1 MVATQPTESNPD
13 TTVTVKEAALPVPLT
28 VPEPHTETLR
38 SLLCCLQQV
47 IEALNAMAPAGAS
60 PGASQSP
67 EAPQSASQSA
77 AQSPEASLEERYKDA
92 LDRIKAGNPWIIENA
107 VLQYNNYQLL
117 HWLAEQDSSNTLH
130 NIYAGF
136 KVPVETSTSVL
147 ATACDHGSVDV
158 VRYLV
163 ANAGLSKDHLCDRKV
178 LTQAV
183 MSSEIDVVAPVL
195 SAADYDER
203 ILQHVIE
210 EQPDMVLGLLKELDF
225 PEAAVQQ
232 VLDHHP
238 CAARLVQQLA
248 AK

>member
-1 MVATQPTESNPD
+1 MVAAQPTESNPD

-60 PGASQSP
+60 QADAQSQGASQSP
-67 EAPQSASQSA
+67 EAP
-77 AQSPEASLEERYKDA
+77 LEERYKDA
-92 LDRIKAGNPWIIENA
+92 LDCIKAGNPWIIESA
-107 VLQYNNYQLL
+107 VIQYNNYQLL
-117 HWLAEQDSSNTLH
+117 HWLAEQDDNNTLH
-130 NIYAGF
+130 NICAGF
-136 KVPVETSTSVL
+136 NIPVETSTSVL
-147 ATACDHGSVDV
+147 ATACDHNSVDV
-158 VRYLV
+158 ARYLV
-163 ANAGLSKDHLCDRKV
+163 EHAGLSKDHLCDRKV

-183 MSSEIDVVAPVL
+183 KSSNADVVALVL
-195 SAADYDER
+195 AAADYDER

-238 CAARLVQQLA
+238 CPARLVQQLA

>member
-28 VPEPHTETLR
+28 VPEPDNEVMR
-38 SLLCCLQQV
+38 NLLCCLQQV
-47 IEALNAMAPAGAS
+47 LEALNAMAPAGA
-60 PGASQSP
+60 PQGAPQSP
-67 EAPQSASQSA
+67 EAP
-77 AQSPEASLEERYKDA
+77 LEERYNDA
-92 LDRIKAGNPWIIENA
+92 LDRIKAGKPWIIESA
-107 VLQYNNYQLL
+107 VVQYNNYQLL
-117 HWLAEQDSSNTLH
+117 HWLAEQDSNNSLH
-130 NIYAGF
+130 TIYTGYN
-136 KVPVETSTSVL
+136 VPVETSTSVL

-158 VRYLV
+158 ARYLV

-183 MSSEIDVVAPVL
+183 MSSEIDVVALVL
-195 SAADYDER
+195 AAADYDER

-232 VLDHHP
+232 VLDYHP
-238 CAARLVQQLA
+238 CPARLVQQLA